1 MEAWNSF
8 LQTVFQ
14 FVKSLFANVS
24 KKMHRNAAVLTTG
37 VAVVTVIA
45 FTAGDFHG
53 GGRNALVAFAE
64 TPGASSPAE
73 AELRRR
79 RLPQSRIWTNF
90 LFRQTYRKR
99 QNMSQRQPKLK
110 MKMKP

>member
-73 AELRRR
+73 AELEETQAAAEPDMDELPVVDEEAKSISLSEAG
-79 RLPQSRIWTNF
+79 RLQVSN
-90 LFRQTYRKR
+90 KS
-99 QNMSQRQPKLK
+99 M
-110 MKMKP
+110 